1 MKNVR
6 GILDPKRKK
15 SLRLGLLLLST
26 LFIVSASA
34 LVYASVIYEKDLN
47 VGDIN
52 GVTTGSGSTASA
64 EVSFTPAS
72 IMMLAVAAFVIG
84 VSVFGVLREASKH
97 ISSAT
102 GGQGSSPTGPVPIP
116 PGELGVGLPLRQPS
130 RRGEEWE
137 ESPKKEEGDE

>member
-6 GILDPKRKK
+6 GILDSKHKK

-34 LVYASVIYEKDLN
+34 IAYAGIIYERALD
-47 VGDIN
+47 VGN
-52 GVTTGSGSTASA
+52 TSGANTGSGSTSA
-64 EVSFTPAS
+64 EVGFTPAT
-72 IMMLAVAAFVIG
+72 IMMIAVAAFVIG

-116 PGELGVGLPLRQPS
+116 PGELGVGLPLRPPN
-130 RRGEEWE
+130 RGEDWE